1 MTKER
6 IRPDRRAFDEI
17 RAISIETSVLPRT
30 HGSALF
36 TRGETQALVTATLG
50 TMDDS
55 QRLESYEGEKKKS
68 FMLHYNFPPFS
79 VGETGRMTGVG
90 RREVGHGALA
100 ERAITAV
107 LPGADESP
115 YSIRIVSDILESN
128 GSSSMASVC
137 GASLALFDAGIKLKG
152 AVAGVAMGLVK
163 EGDDYAILTDIAGAE
178 DHYGDMDF
186 KVAGTRKGLSLIHI
200 WFWPPLWP
208 LPIPGRELTSFPSRW
223 ITASTPTPAGA
234 FPAALSSAKAAP
246 AKKRF

>member
-1 MTKER
+1 MTKDR

-17 RAISIETSVLPRT
+17 RAITIETGVLPRT

-50 TMDDS
+50 TMDDG
-55 QRLESYEGEKKKS
+55 QRLESYEGEQKKN

-100 ERAITAV
+100 ERAISAV
-107 LPGADESP
+107 LPAPTSLL
-115 YSIRIVSDILESN
+115 IRSASCPTFWSRMDLRRWPRFAARAWRFTIPA
-128 GSSSMASVC
+128 SSSRAS
-137 GASLALFDAGIKLKG
+137 
-152 AVAGVAMGLVK
+152 VAGVAMGLVK

-186 KVAGTRKGLSLIHI
+186 KVAGTRKG
-200 WFWPPLWP
+200 
-208 LPIPGRELTSFPSRW
+208 
-223 ITASTPTPAGA
+223 ITALQMDIKIGGLTREILQQAMEQARAGPAVPAGQDGCGA
-234 FPAALSSAKAAP
+234 GRTAHGALEVCAAH
-246 AKKRF
+246 